1 MALCDTIKEHNTDDS
16 KTVDALRKD
25 LKQLCTFKPTR
36 EKIVG
41 LLGRS
46 GEGKSSLINS
56 LLGFTDLAP
65 AGDIGTACTSVV
77 TEFRQKD
84 GRHASQITLEVEYY
98 TEAEIEELLA
108 DLVGNFRKVE
118 LLPKAPSTEDEEAL
132 PRNRQHSENQSKEA
146 WSALQAAFGH
156 HELFGRS
163 FLLDQTEGAFDRI
176 VSQLNQWTQLLQWPE
191 EAKDGRYSI
200 SVDDEDECAE
210 NISLFMQDKFWPFTK
225 IMRIFIDSDILR
237 SGIVLTDLPGRSDT
251 NTARIKAGQMYLTTC
266 DCVFILSN
274 ISRAVTDDSLK
285 SSVYELLAQE
295 MPLEWEMNRGER
307 LQVIVIC
314 TKTDEI
320 NIPANKRAF
329 IPDNSP
335 EFRSCIQ
342 ELEKEKKQTDDEKKK
357 KSLQTQIKS
366 LLIKARNNNVRSKLR
381 RSYQLENPNSQLN
394 VFCVSSKMYNKS
406 VNKDG
411 ADRMLELSGIPLLRL
426 FCRSLNRLD
435 RREEISNFIR
445 SDLRGLLN
453 TVDLLSS
460 TIISQMDGET
470 AAEVWKDAQEK
481 IDYIIISAEDE
492 TKEQCLKTLADYFER
507 RTTIWKQAALQ
518 QFQKWLSWHWTQ
530 FDAFCLHYGDYE
542 TKKIKRTNW
551 NRDIIWRMA
560 QELAYPL
567 TEIEEDASG
576 AFDKLLSHVQQEEDD
591 LKETYKEGGLPPAL
605 LFGVELHVQSL
616 AFEVRKAQKNLKRE
630 LVILCRSFLEANRA
644 SYVVQKMMPAY
655 LSASS
660 EFGSGMMRRQ
670 QNMMRSQITDEL
682 FPAMQTA
689 MEDSLSG
696 LFESTFGDLRNK
708 LQHILHLVRNSVAI
722 GLASSSALQQVRT
735 DTDSFRSGVQ
745 QLRAEY
751 EHIADQIGAAQ

>member
-1 MALCDTIKEHNTDDS
+1 MTADNTETQSQDNHIYSVPTDARDRRPDHAGGQQPVNGGQRPWSLESIPDIESLRITELSKDAFPTTYQKPIDSDVPDSTPSTLLLARDSPCSFDAVFNSLSADDGLSDFSNNVRTDQCYERALVAGVRLAQDTMALCDTIKEHNTDDS

-46 GEGKSSLINS
+46 GE
-56 LLGFTDLAP
+56 
-65 AGDIGTACTSVV
+65 
-77 TEFRQKD
+77 
-84 GRHASQITLEVEYY
+84 
-98 TEAEIEELLA
+98 
-108 DLVGNFRKVE
+108 
-118 LLPKAPSTEDEEAL
+118 
-132 PRNRQHSENQSKEA
+132 
-146 WSALQAAFGH
+146 
-156 HELFGRS
+156 
-163 FLLDQTEGAFDRI
+163 
-176 VSQLNQWTQLLQWPE
+176 
-191 EAKDGRYSI
+191 
-200 SVDDEDECAE
+200 
-210 NISLFMQDKFWPFTK
+210 
-225 IMRIFIDSDILR
+225 
-237 SGIVLTDLPGRSDT
+237 GRSDT

-314 TKTDEI
+314 TKTDVSTQERVLPLFTNRLKEI